1 MEQLYIHLATP
12 VRWLVWHP
20 SQQEV
25 IASGE
30 LNDLSELPQLHD
42 KAQRCAVT
50 VLVPGQD
57 VLLTEVRL
65 PAGSQRLLPQLIPN
79 SLEDELASD
88 IDSLHFAWP
97 ANAKPAGVDAPIPVT
112 VVSKAHMQ
120 EWLEA
125 LQSAGIEA
133 DAMYPDY
140 FALPV
145 TEQGSLL
152 RLGAS
157 MLVREAQW
165 QAYSID
171 VPPLFDI
178 SAEDITDNYE
188 LPLQVAASGAIKQA
202 INLRQGEFRP
212 ARKRRKQSANLPWQP
227 AAIAAAVALVA
238 VFAQQFVT
246 YVQLGQENQQLQQAI
261 EATYREAFPNTT
273 RIVNVKSQLRQQLAS
288 VGGNASTANDGT
300 AQNAGSFNMLGQ
312 LEPAFRATPSVE
324 LERVR
329 YNGGTLQLQV
339 NADDFDVLQRFQE
352 AAQQTGLTVSQ
363 GQVTN
368 QNGVVSGALD
378 VTTANTREG
387 A

>member
-30 LNDLSELPQLHD
+30 LNDPSELAQLHD
-42 KAQRCAVT
+42 KAQRCSVT

-65 PAGSQRLLPQLIPN
+65 PASSQRLLPQLIPN

-88 IDSLHFAWP
+88 IESLHFAWP
-97 ANAKPAGVDAPIPVT
+97 NNAKPAGLEQPIPVT
-112 VVSKAHMQ
+112 VVSKASMQ
-120 EWLEA
+120 AWLDA
-125 LQSAGIEA
+125 LNKAGIEA
-133 DAMYPDY
+133 DAIYPDY

-145 TEQGSLL
+145 SEQGVML

-157 MLVREAQW
+157 MLVREGQW
-165 QAYSID
+165 QAYSTD
-171 VPPLFDI
+171 VPPLFEI
-178 SAEDITDNYE
+178 AASDITEQYE
-188 LPLQVAASGAIKQA
+188 LPLQVATTGYAKQA
-202 INLRQGEFRP
+202 INLRQGEFRS
-212 ARKRRKQSANLPWQP
+212 ARKRRKQQLSLPWRP
-227 AAIAAAVALVA
+227 TAIAAGVALVA

-261 EATYREAFPNTT
+261 ESTYREAFPNTT
-273 RIVNVKSQLRQQLAS
+273 RIVNVRSQLRQQLAS
-288 VGGNASTANDGT
+288 VGANATA
-300 AQNAGSFNMLGQ
+300 AGESNVSIDAGLTLLGQ
-312 LEPAFRATPSVE
+312 LEPAFRATPNVA
-324 LERVR
+324 LDRLR
-329 YNGGTLQLQV
+329 YNNGTLQLQV
-339 NADDFDVLQRFQE
+339 NAADFENLQSFQE
-352 AAQQTGLTVSQ
+352 AANKTGLTVSQ

-368 QNGVVSGALD
+368 QNGVVSGALE
-378 VTTANTREG
+378 VTAGKG

>member
-12 VRWLVWHP
+12 VRWLIWHP

-30 LNDLSELPQLHD
+30 LNDPSELSQLHD
-42 KAQRCAVT
+42 KAQRCNVT

-97 ANAKPAGVDAPIPVT
+97 ANAKPAGMDTPIPVT

-120 EWLEA
+120 DWLAA
-125 LQSAGIEA
+125 LQQANIEA
-133 DAMYPDY
+133 DAIYPDY

-145 TEQGSLL
+145 TEQGVKL

-157 MLVREAQW
+157 LLVRESQW
-165 QAYSID
+165 QAYSTD
-171 VPPLFDI
+171 VPPLFDSEASDI
-178 SAEDITDNYE
+178 SAQYE
-188 LPLQVAASGAIKQA
+188 LPLQVATADHAKHT
-202 INLRQGEFRP
+202 INLRHGEFRVV
-212 ARKRRKQSANLPWQP
+212 RKRRKQSVTMPWQP
-227 AAIAAAVALVA
+227 AAIAAAVAVVV

-261 EATYREAFPNTT
+261 ESTYREAFPNTT
-273 RIVNVKSQLRQQLAS
+273 RIVNVRSQLRQQLSS
-288 VGGNASTANDGT
+288 VGASATATDSAT
-300 AQNAGSFNMLGQ
+300 ATNAGLAMFGQ

-324 LERVR
+324 LDRVR
-329 YNGGTLQLQV
+329 YNNGTLQLQV
-339 NADDFDVLQRFQE
+339 NVEDFENLQRFQE
-352 AAQQTGLTVSQ
+352 AASQTGLTVNQ

-368 QNGVVSGALD
+368 QNGVVSGALE
-378 VTTANTREG
+378 VTAGGG

>member
-12 VRWLVWHP
+12 VRWLLWHP

-30 LNDLSELPQLHD
+30 LNDASELTQLHD
-42 KAQRCAVT
+42 KAQRSNVT

-88 IDSLHFAWP
+88 IESLHFAWP
-97 ANAKPAGVDAPIPVT
+97 ANAKPGGVDVPIPVT

-120 EWLEA
+120 EWLTA
-125 LQSAGIEA
+125 LQTVGIET
-133 DAMYPDY
+133 DAVYPDY

-145 TEQGSLL
+145 TAQGSAL

-157 MLVREAQW
+157 MLVREAEW
-165 QAYSID
+165 RAYSID

-178 SAEDITDNYE
+178 AADDLTEQYE
-188 LPLQVAASGAIKQA
+188 LPLQVATAGATQHG
-202 INLRQGEFRP
+202 INLRQGEFR
-212 ARKRRKQSANLPWQP
+212 ATRKRRRDSANLPWRP
-227 AAIAAAVALVA
+227 AAIAAGIALVA

-261 EATYREAFPNTT
+261 EETYREAFPNTT

-288 VGGNASTANDGT
+288 IGVSATQADAPQSV
-300 AQNAGSFNMLGQ
+300 GSFAMLGQ

-324 LERVR
+324 LERIR
-329 YNGGTLQLQV
+329 YNNGTLQLQL
-339 NADDFDVLQRFQE
+339 NAGDFDTLQRFQE
-352 AAQQTGLTVSQ
+352 AASKTGLTVSQ

-378 VTTANTREG
+378 VTATSGKG

>member
-12 VRWLVWHP
+12 VRWLIWHP

-30 LNDLSELPQLHD
+30 LNDPSELSQLHD
-42 KAQRCAVT
+42 KAQRCNVT

-97 ANAKPAGVDAPIPVT
+97 ANAKPAGMDTPIPVT

-120 EWLEA
+120 DWLAA
-125 LQSAGIEA
+125 LQQANIEA
-133 DAMYPDY
+133 DAIYPDY

-145 TEQGSLL
+145 TEQGVKL

-157 MLVREAQW
+157 LLVRESQW
-165 QAYSID
+165 QAYSTD
-171 VPPLFDI
+171 VPPLFDSEASDI
-178 SAEDITDNYE
+178 SAQYE
-188 LPLQVAASGAIKQA
+188 LPLQVATADHAKQT
-202 INLRQGEFRP
+202 INLRHGEFRVV
-212 ARKRRKQSANLPWQP
+212 RKRRKQSVTMPWQP
-227 AAIAAAVALVA
+227 AAIAAAVAVVV

-261 EATYREAFPNTT
+261 ESTYREAFPNTT
-273 RIVNVKSQLRQQLAS
+273 RIVNVRSQLRQQLSS
-288 VGGNASTANDGT
+288 VGASATATGSAT
-300 AQNAGSFNMLGQ
+300 ATNAGLAMLGQ

-324 LERVR
+324 LDRVR
-329 YNGGTLQLQV
+329 YNNGTLQLQV
-339 NADDFDVLQRFQE
+339 NVDDFENLQRFQE
-352 AAQQTGLTVSQ
+352 AASQTGLNVNQ

-368 QNGVVSGALD
+368 QNGVVSGALE
-378 VTTANTREG
+378 VTAGEG